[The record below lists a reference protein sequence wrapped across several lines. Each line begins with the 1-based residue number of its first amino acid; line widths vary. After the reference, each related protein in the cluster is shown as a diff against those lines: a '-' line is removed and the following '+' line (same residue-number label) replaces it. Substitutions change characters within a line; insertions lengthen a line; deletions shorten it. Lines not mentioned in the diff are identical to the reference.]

1 VYSLSII
8 KKKGSVAVTN
18 MTRRNLVLSA
28 TALGICGLAGN
39 AAPRSALATASQPG
53 SGLAPRG
60 DRFGVGVYNTQQVA
74 EELRYIEANVRP
86 SDENRRKRILITGS
100 TAGLG
105 QLAAAHL
112 LRRGHYIIAHAR
124 NEQRAAEVLR
134 DLPELDTVVVGN
146 LLNLGET
153 RSLAEQ
159 INALG
164 RFDVI
169 IHNSG
174 EYGLPDAEILNA
186 NSLSPY
192 LLTTLVDT
200 PREAMVYLT
209 SSLHLGGELKL
220 DELRNGGTNVNYNDS
235 KLHMAILATA
245 VARRRPNLRV
255 NAVAPGWV
263 PTVMGFHNGP
273 YAPDDLRAGY
283 MTQVQLSERADP
295 ASQKTGKFLFHQNEE
310 TSVNSK
316 VYDEKAQNELLEAF
330 ERRTGASLG

>member
-1 VYSLSII
+1 M
-8 KKKGSVAVTN
+8 TN
-18 MTRRNLVLSA
+18 MSRRNLILSA
-28 TALGICGLAGN
+28 TALGICGLAGY
-39 AAPRSALATASQPG
+39 AAPRFALAAASQPG
-53 SGLAPRG
+53 SGLAVRG

-74 EELRYIEANVRP
+74 DELRYIEANVRP
-86 SDENRRKRILITGS
+86 SNETRRKRILITGS

-112 LRRGHYIIAHAR
+112 LRRGHQIVAHAR
-124 NEQRAAEVLR
+124 NEQRAAEVRR
-134 DLPELDTVVVGN
+134 DLPGLEAVVIGN
-146 LLNLGET
+146 LLNLDET
-153 RSLAEQ
+153 RSLAQQ
-159 INALG
+159 INSLG
-164 RFDVI
+164 TFDVI

-192 LLTTLVDT
+192 LLTSLVDT

-235 KLHMAILATA
+235 KLHMATLATA

-263 PTVMGFHNGP
+263 ATVMGFHNGP
-273 YAPDDLRAGY
+273 YAPDNLRAGY
-283 MTQVQLSERADP
+283 ITQVQLSEGTGP
-295 ASQKTGKFLFHQNEE
+295 AGQMTGKFLFHQKEE
-310 TSVNSK
+310 TSVNSS
-316 VYDEKAQNELLEAF
+316 VYDEKAQDALIAAF
-330 ERRTGASLG
+330 EKRTGASLG